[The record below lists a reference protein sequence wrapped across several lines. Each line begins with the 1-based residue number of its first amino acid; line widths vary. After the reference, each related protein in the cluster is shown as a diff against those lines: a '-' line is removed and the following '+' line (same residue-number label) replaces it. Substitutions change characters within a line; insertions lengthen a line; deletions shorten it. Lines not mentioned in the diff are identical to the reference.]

1 MRTELFATFDKKGF
15 LKATKRAASVGR
27 REIGVMITVEIP
39 DSAFDDGFLHA
50 TISVPDSAFVFA
62 ADTDLVVECLAAP
75 DDPKPVSNLRREE
88 L

>member
-1 MRTELFATFDKKGF
+1 MRTQLFAIVDKRGF
-15 LKATKRAASVGR
+15 VKATKRSTSVGR

-50 TISVPDSAFVFA
+50 TITVPDSAFVFA

-75 DDPKPVSNLRREE
+75 DDPA
-88 L
+88 